1 MRLALAAALLACGTA
16 WAQAPAPANTPDSVR
31 QAARADKRGLVERN
45 MQLTPDE
52 ARRFWPVYD
61 AYQKDLDRVVQRQN
75 RAVLDY
81 VNQEASMSE
90 ANARR
95 LAKEVVAADIDEIRL
110 RDKYLTRMLAALP
123 SKKAVRFLQIENK
136 IRTLQR
142 YDIAEQMPLV
152 R

>member
-1 MRLALAAALLACGTA
+1 MRLVLAATLLACGAA
-16 WAQAPAPANTPDSVR
+16 WAQAPAQTADSVR

-61 AYQKDLDRVVQRQN
+61 AYQKDLDRIVQRQN

-81 VNQEASMSE
+81 VNQESSMSD

-95 LAKEVVAADIDEIRL
+95 LAKEVVAADIDEIKL
-110 RDKYLTRMLAALP
+110 RDRYLGKMLAALP
-123 SKKAVRFLQIENK
+123 SKKAVRFLQVENK

-152 R
+152 K

>member
-1 MRLALAAALLACGTA
+1 MKLVLAAVLLSCGAA
-16 WAQAPAPANTPDSVR
+16 WAQAPANTPDSVR
-31 QAARADKRGLVERN
+31 QAARGDKRGLVERN
-45 MQLTPDE
+45 MQLSPDE

-61 AYQKDLDRVVQRQN
+61 AYQRDLDRIVQRQN

-81 VNQEASMSE
+81 VNQEAAMSE

-95 LAKEVVAADIDEIRL
+95 LAKEVVAADIDEIKL
-110 RDKYLTRMLAALP
+110 RDRYLGKMLATLP
-123 SKKAVRFLQIENK
+123 PKKAVRFLQIENK